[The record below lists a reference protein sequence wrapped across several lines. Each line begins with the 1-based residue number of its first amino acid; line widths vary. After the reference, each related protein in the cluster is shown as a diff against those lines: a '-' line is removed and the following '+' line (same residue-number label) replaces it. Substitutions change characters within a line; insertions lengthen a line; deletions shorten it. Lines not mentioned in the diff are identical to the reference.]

1 LRAYTFL
8 DGPAVRVHP
17 AGMHAIQAIRMLRSE
32 VDPWSDVFV
41 PVKSGKHFQD
51 HDGVDPVDRD
61 DLDGWDEY
69 HERLY
74 ERNDRVWRGIA
85 QRLKWITAR

>member
-1 LRAYTFL
+1 
-8 DGPAVRVHP
+8 
-17 AGMHAIQAIRMLRSE
+17 MHAIQAIRMLRSG

-41 PVKSGKHFQD
+41 PVKSGKHFHD
-51 HDGVDPVDRD
+51 HDGVDPIDGD
-61 DLDGWDEY
+61 DWDEY

-85 QRLKWITAR
+85 QRLKWMTVR